1 MAAVVDVVSAVH
13 IIGKALKERIDASQ
27 NLPQTAKR
35 CVHTIEQINGAID
48 GVGDDAAVEPT
59 LRAIRQLLTELQGTV
74 DRLEGIGAT
83 AEGSNPCT
91 ACFVHLKRG
100 RDVLSAEKELE
111 SLDIALLKQLDTLNK
126 AAQLAGYA
134 NRKSN
139 VLKEKDARKFW
150 DMHFGDDRDTSV
162 DALCEAMQFEVSE
175 NSLDV
180 DMALVLPIL
189 RGVFAGKER
198 VSVLLFGQVFSKP
211 IPETLVALSTRTVA
225 ASHLFKLKL
234 FKMPARERDASLDLG
249 MLMCRETDSLSALRQ
264 LIKKHALTLHEQ
276 DDDDDEEERG
286 GEEGGGK
293 QDRDEPEAEP
303 DPELQ
308 FLRDGEFVFFL
319 DSGDVRVR
327 KKQESTFKGAVYI
340 DKVVIVRTS
349 DLPPSQR
356 PKKRTTIVPP
366 SSDPV
371 IPGQTELVAAEWR
384 GSDAF
389 SEVSEP
395 DQLDIAEAV
404 MNLATENTAKNLD
417 VSSTLGN
424 AGMSQQLK
432 KAAVKSGVGEE
443 SVAFL
448 TELQALALEAARV
461 EAGEAS
467 LSGLGLGAWRI
478 MLRYFSPDSRFNLKI
493 ERSTLERTGSTVQ
506 RVCAAGKSF
515 DASEVVECFEDAK
528 IEVESGLTG
537 ALAAVRKAQAN
548 QERIVRQ
555 SKIAPNK
562 ARVVVVGG
570 GWLGVVVAKKLDLL
584 DEFFVTLID
593 PKEYFEDNTAQPKAV
608 VASTPENPSK
618 THYEMGDQTATWSR
632 TVINY
637 KGSTIQNGKLV
648 NGFLTAVRKDHV
660 QVGSK
665 RAVVEYDYLVLA
677 TGSAYSSGIKAMNAS
692 LEYRHK
698 QMMEENRAVKD
709 AKSILVI
716 GGGLVGVEFA
726 TEIKSVW
733 PDKTVTIVQRNRHFL
748 PRIRNAHQHVVARF
762 EELGVEYHV
771 GECIDHSDEFSGK
784 VTARS
789 GRMFEADKVYH
800 CEGYAP
806 NSGFIHDPQT
816 DPVFKAALD
825 RRSFIKVTKFCQF
838 EGAPNVFAGGDLVSD
853 EMHVTTDPTA
863 AVVIAERSAAGACSH
878 AAVIAENIIRLEA
891 VRRETDLSLPQLMS
905 GAKPAWVPDQ
915 ELRAYEVVRQ
925 QPKGSNAMPYMA
937 IGLGERQA
945 MIVSDA
951 AQAAHLQALFPTFG
965 IVYETPQL
973 VLDGETT
980 GISPDGQN
988 LKDAISGMAIGAN
1001 VVDWRKPRA
1010 EGGSD
1015 GEHMWIGMS
1024 MMGPAC
1030 YDPKA
1035 PPPPDHHAQ
1044 GGHDEPSP
1052 EPEPPAQPLPEETV
1066 ELVPDRFS
1074 DDDNDDED
1082 LLQDEE
1088 DDTND
1093 PIPEDDSAP
1102 TATAAP
1108 ADTTTHDGAEPAPAP
1123 AAAAPRPSSGIS
1135 SAEAA
1140 RCATYIAPVLA
1151 CTAMS
1156 CYVVS
1161 CACADR
1167 MIGCGS
1173 CAIADKCLC
1182 LGVLYV

>member
-1 MAAVVDVVSAVH
+1 MAAVVDVVNAVH
-13 IIGKALKERIDASQ
+13 IIGKALKERIDASKH
-27 NLPQTAKR
+27 LPQTAKR
-35 CVHTIEQINGAID
+35 CVHTIEQIEGAID
-48 GVGDDAAVEPT
+48 GVGDDTAVEPT
-59 LRAIRQLLTELQGTV
+59 LRAIRQLLTELQSTV

-83 AEGSNPCT
+83 AEGSNLCT
-91 ACFVHLKRG
+91 ACFAHLKRG

-111 SLDIALLKQLDTLNK
+111 SLDSALIKQLDTLNK

-139 VLKEKDARKFW
+139 VLKQKDARKFW
-150 DMHFGDDRDTSV
+150 DMHFGGDRDTSV

-211 IPETLVALSTRTVA
+211 IPETLVALSMRTVA

-234 FKMPARERDASLDLG
+234 FTMPAHERDTSLDLG

-276 DDDDDEEERG
+276 DDDDDDE
-286 GEEGGGK
+286 EEGGGK
-293 QDRDEPEAEP
+293 KDSDEPEAEP
-303 DPELQ
+303 DPELE
-308 FLRDGEFVFFL
+308 FLRDGQFVFFL
-319 DSGDVRVR
+319 DSGDMRVR
-327 KKQESTFKGAVYI
+327 KKQESTFTGTAYI

-356 PKKRTTIVPP
+356 PKKRTTIVVP

-371 IPGQTELVAAEWR
+371 MPGQTEPVAAERR

-389 SEVSEP
+389 SEVGEP

-417 VSSTLGN
+417 VSATLGN

-432 KAAVKSGVGEE
+432 KAAVKSGAGEE
-443 SVAFL
+443 SVTFL
-448 TELQALALEAARV
+448 AELQALVAEATRV

-478 MLRYFSPDSRFNLKI
+478 MLRYFSPESRFNLKI
-493 ERSTLERTGSTVQ
+493 ERSTLERTGSTVR

-515 DASEVVECFEDAK
+515 DASAVVECFEDAK
-528 IEVESGLTG
+528 AEVESGLSG
-537 ALAAVRKAQAN
+537 ALAGVRKAQAN
-548 QERIVRQ
+548 QERILRQ
-555 SKIAPNK
+555 PKIAPNK

-570 GWLGVVVAKKLDLL
+570 GWMGATVAKKLDLL
-584 DEFFVTLID
+584 GDFFVTLID

-608 VASTPENPSK
+608 VASIPENPSQ
-618 THYEMGDQTATWSR
+618 TQYEMGDQAATWSR
-632 TVINY
+632 TVIGY

-648 NGFLTAVRKDHV
+648 NGFLTAVQKDHV

-665 RAVVEYDYLVLA
+665 RTVVEYDYLVLA

-692 LEYRHK
+692 IEYRHK

-748 PRIRNAHQHVVARF
+748 PRIRNAHRHAIARF
-762 EELGVEYHV
+762 DELGVEYHT

-784 VTARS
+784 FTTRS
-789 GRMFEADKVYH
+789 GRVFGADKVYH

-806 NSGFIHDPQT
+806 NSGFLHDPQT
-816 DPVFKAALD
+816 DPLFKAALD

-838 EGAPNVFAGGDLVSD
+838 EGAPNVFAGGDLLSD
-853 EMHVTTDPTA
+853 EMHLTTDPTT
-863 AVVIAERSAAGACSH
+863 AVAVAERNAAGACSH

-891 VRRETDLSLPQLMS
+891 IRRATDLSLPQLMS
-905 GAKPAWVPDQ
+905 GAKPPWMADQ

-925 QPKGSNAMPYMA
+925 QPKGSTAMPYIT
-937 IGLGERQA
+937 IGLGARQA
-945 MIVSDA
+945 MIASDA
-951 AQAAHLQALFPTFG
+951 AQAAHLQVLLPAFG
-965 IVYETPQL
+965 IIFETPQL
-973 VLDGETT
+973 VLDGEIA

-988 LKDAISGMAIGAN
+988 MKDAMTGMAIGAN

-1015 GEHMWIGMS
+1015 GEHMWIGMC
-1024 MMGPAC
+1024 MMEPAC

-1035 PPPPDHHAQ
+1035 PPPPDLHAEEE

-1052 EPEPPAQPLPEETV
+1052 EPAPPASPSVEQTV

-1074 DDDNDDED
+1074 DDDNDDDED
-1082 LLQDEE
+1082 PLQDEE

-1093 PIPEDDSAP
+1093 PIPEEDPAP
-1102 TATAAP
+1102 TATA
-1108 ADTTTHDGAEPAPAP
+1108 TAPAP
-1123 AAAAPRPSSGIS
+1123 AATTQESAEVAPAPVAAVPRPSSGIG
-1135 SAEAA
+1135 SAEATRRA
-1140 RCATYIAPVLA
+1140 THTRACAAPALA
-1151 CTAMS
+1151 CTTMAMLRRF
-1156 CYVVS
+1156 V
-1161 CACADR
+1161 
-1167 MIGCGS
+1167 
-1173 CAIADKCLC
+1173 CLHRQNDWLRIVC
-1182 LGVLYV
+1182 CH